1 MARITVE
8 DCLDHVDNRFEL
20 VMLATRRARHMRQYG
35 AEPLLPEE
43 NDKPTVIA
51 LREIAAG
58 LISHEMLDEQDTSTE
73 DEDMEI
79 SFNFVDFENRSL

>member
-1 MARITVE
+1 
-8 DCLDHVDNRFEL
+8 
-20 VMLATRRARHMRQYG
+20 ATRRARHMRRYG

-58 LISHEMLDEQDTSTE
+58 LISNEMLDAQETSTE
-73 DEDMEI
+73 DEEMEI
-79 SFNFVDFENRSL
+79 SFNLGDGENRNF